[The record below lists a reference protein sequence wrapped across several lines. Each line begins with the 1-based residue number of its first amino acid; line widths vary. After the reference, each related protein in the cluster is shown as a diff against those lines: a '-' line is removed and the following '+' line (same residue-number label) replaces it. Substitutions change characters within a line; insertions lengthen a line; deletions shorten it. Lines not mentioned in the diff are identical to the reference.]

1 MGISTTH
8 KLPTMSTKDDPA
20 AALRCWRERWLPE
33 SIDPRPWASRCGYG
47 AVGVPRVR
55 LVFTASPDA
64 LAAAG
69 DVLDRDRN
77 GQPWDAIKAH
87 PGEAAPYLG
96 GMALVDGEAL
106 HVEGRGFGRVAVVD
120 VVTTHGRG
128 VDRGAHHRAEYRF
141 ACAGAVLPLVAG
153 ERARRSM
160 RRLDAATLA
169 SVDRTIVEVPA
180 EVDALGLT
188 DEDRADLAAGAHA
201 LPVEL
206 LAAGLARTPADVR
219 RAMDALGL
227 DVDRWDG
234 AINERWLDPTPSK
247 LGAAVGFS
255 AAWVDLSCRTVA
267 AAVDVS
273 VEHARQNRHRLRSPW
288 DAWEWLCEAERR
300 ARAPEVP
307 HCPVCGRASLR
318 LVGQK
323 AGEPACESCYQQ
335 RRRDRRNKG
344 ASQP

>member
-1 MGISTTH
+1 MT
-8 KLPTMSTKDDPA
+8 TKDDPA
-20 AALRCWRERWLPE
+20 AALLRWRERWLPE
-33 SIDPRPWASRCGYG
+33 SIDPRPWARRCGYPL
-47 AVGVPRVR
+47 AGVPRAR

-77 GQPWDAIKAH
+77 GQPWAAIEVRR
-87 PGEAAPYLG
+87 GEAAPYLG

-106 HVEGRGFGRVAVVD
+106 HVEGRGFGKVAVVD
-120 VVTTHGRG
+120 VVTTRGRG
-128 VDRGAHHRAEYRF
+128 LDRGEHHRAEYRF
-141 ACAGAVLPLVAG
+141 ACAGAAAPFVKG

-160 RRLDAATLA
+160 RRADAATLA
-169 SVDRTIVEVPA
+169 SVDRTVAEVPA

-219 RAMDALGL
+219 RAIDALGL

-234 AINERWLDPTPSK
+234 THGGRWLDPTPSK
-247 LGAAVGFS
+247 IGDAVGFS
-255 AAWVDLSCRTVA
+255 PAWAGLSCRKVA
-267 AAVDVS
+267 AAVGVS

-288 DAWEWLCEAERR
+288 DAWEWLCEVERR

-307 HCPVCGRASLR
+307 HCPVCGRTALR

-335 RRRDRRNKG
+335 RRRDRRHKG